1 MMSRI
6 TMNQIDPLANA
17 TVVWIDIAA
26 GTNTVRLD
34 NVGLINGGIG
44 VRMDSPSD
52 DPAGVSPGRP
62 LFLLANDLE
71 IDFPLLNAIELSR
84 GEEVQ
89 LSNCYVQGSKLRNGI
104 YVAATWNSEIQI
116 VRAVAIHY
124 QRRAAKILSL
134 WYLQAPAP
142 DSQLMHCHHTQVNSR
157 IFGHNQSGIVLGG
170 GAHALISNNMIGDNS
185 VGGVGQHSGV
195 LVLAGASDFILSTNH
210 IGAVFKGQASSAQ
223 KAGVEIEAGVSD
235 GYVVQG
241 NTLTGNAACLLDGGT
256 GTHKVVS
263 GNVCIPG

>member
-116 VRAVAIHY
+116 VRAVAIALFPNAEPRNFCLY
-124 QRRAAKILSL
+124 GIYNFL
-134 WYLQAPAP
+134 APAP
-142 DSQLMHCHHTQVNSR
+142 DSQLMHCPPYAGQLADLRTQSVWNRFRGWRPRTHLEQHDRGQQRWWGGPTQWRARSR
-157 IFGHNQSGIVLGG
+157 RCV
-170 GAHALISNNMIGDNS
+170 
-185 VGGVGQHSGV
+185 
-195 LVLAGASDFILSTNH
+195 
-210 IGAVFKGQASSAQ
+210 
-223 KAGVEIEAGVSD
+223 
-235 GYVVQG
+235 
-241 NTLTGNAACLLDGGT
+241 
-256 GTHKVVS
+256 
-263 GNVCIPG
+263 